1 MIRGCRK
8 IAEFSIRISVSL
20 MKEKVPHRIAE
31 SFHISASEF
40 RGKTD

>member
-1 MIRGCRK
+1 MSKGYRK

-20 MKEKVPHRIAE
+20 MKEKVSHRVAE

-40 RGKTD
+40 REKTD